1 MSDLTSIQ
9 SMMPSDLIGS
19 EIQDQITGLFKIDH
33 SDLQKYEVIGS
44 VRLNKYPKY
53 DAFLFDR
60 VGDIRQNNWTMKYRC
75 SDLQKFEVT
84 RSVKLNKY
92 PKNDAYLL
100 DRERAR
106 DIRQNHWTM

>member
-1 MSDLTSIQ
+1 MIY
-9 SMMPSDLIGS
+9 
-19 EIQDQITGLFKIDH
+19 K
-33 SDLQKYEVIGS
+33 KYEVIGS

-75 SDLQKFEVT
+75 SDLQKYEVT

-106 DIRQNHWTM
+106 DIRQITGPCNIGHGQMWIMH